1 MAYDPS
7 NYINGVDQ
15 RTIAQQRKDEK
26 EQAMK
31 RAAKLKEGMRGRIL
45 NAKTKSPSATD
56 VQSGKVSGAV
66 KSSKSKTTVKET
78 PMDKM
83 KKTVKPGGRATKEDI
98 KNLTPKGPAK
108 PNTMKKAPATGMK
121 TTVKKAAA
129 KPMAKPAVKAT
140 PKTTTKAPAK
150 TPMPKTTKK
159 PEKMTPQDAAMKKI
173 LEKKYGKIYG

>member
-1 MAYDPS
+1 VAYDPS

-129 KPMAKPAVKAT
+129 KPMPKKPTAKPV
-140 PKTTTKAPAK
+140 APAKK
-150 TPMPKTTKK
+150 TPMPKVTKK